1 MTEPHVPAEA
11 ADIAWMRNLAAEG
24 AAEPLRGGATLLA
37 AGLLFGGA
45 SLFQWAVLSQALP
58 IAPSSL
64 AIVWPVITVAF
75 VAFATIYGIRTGRS
89 AGVRTAANRASATVW
104 TSVGLGIFT
113 LFVSMGLMG
122 WRMGV
127 EVSAV
132 ALGLIPSVI
141 MVFYGLGWAVSGS
154 MFRST
159 FLWRLSVA
167 SFVAAPV
174 LAAFTGSTW
183 QYLVYALCLFALMAL
198 PGWLLMRKVRAA
210 EGPGSGQG

>member
-1 MTEPHVPAEA
+1 MTEPHIPTEA

-37 AGLLFGGA
+37 AGLLFGGTSA
-45 SLFQWAVLSQALP
+45 FQWAVLSRALP

-64 AIVWPVITVAF
+64 GLVWPIITVAF
-75 VAFATIYGIRTGRS
+75 VAFATIHGSRMRRS
-89 AGVRTAANRASATVW
+89 GGVRTAANRASATVW
-104 TSVGLGIFT
+104 SAIGLGIFT

-122 WRMGV
+122 WRLGS
-127 EVSAV
+127 EVAPI

-141 MVFYGLGWAVSGS
+141 MVFYGLGWAVSAT

-159 FLWRLSVA
+159 FLWRLSFA

-174 LAAFTGSTW
+174 LAVFTGSTW
-183 QYLVYALCLFALMAL
+183 QYLAYAACLFGLMAL
-198 PGWLLMRKVRAA
+198 PGWLLMQKVRA
-210 EGPGSGQG
+210 SQGQG